1 MLDKTKN
8 YDQKTYLEAIQDAT
22 SIAMD
27 RNVNVVLIGEGVP
40 DPKKIFG
47 TTAGLQEKY
56 GSNRVFDSPLS
67 ENGITGVCIGA
78 SLMGLRPI
86 LVHQRVDF
94 ALLSM
99 DQLINNAAKWF
110 YMFNQQSSVPMVVRM
125 IVGRGWGQGPQHSQS
140 LQALFAHIPGLKVV
154 MPATGYDAK
163 GMLLAAI
170 EDNNPVVFIEHRWL
184 HTVKDAVPEGY
195 YKVALNKARIVRCG
209 ARLTIAAFSYAVLEA
224 LKVAN
229 LMQKFCGIDIEVV
242 DMRSV
247 SPLDS
252 DTVLKSVK
260 KTKILLVIDTAHV
273 FGGIG
278 GELVAQIAEKGFT
291 YLEKAPVRVGL
302 PNFPSPTS
310 NFMMSEYYPSTT
322 SLIKAIDSLL
332 GTNSF
337 NDSLVFALNE
347 IESKQPHDIPDQSFT
362 GPF

>member
-1 MLDKTKN
+1 MLDNPNN
-8 YDQKTYLEAIQDAT
+8 YNKKTYSEAIQDAI
-22 SIAMD
+22 SIAME

-40 DPKKIFG
+40 DPKRIFG
-47 TTAGLQEKY
+47 TTAGLLEKY
-56 GSNRVFDSPLS
+56 GANRVFDSPLS
-67 ENGITGVCIGA
+67 ENGITGICVGA

-99 DQLINNAAKWF
+99 DQLVNNAAKWH
-110 YMFNQQSSVPMVVRM
+110 YMFNQQSSIPMVVRM

-154 MPATGYDAK
+154 MPATGYDVK

-184 HTVKDAVPEGY
+184 HPVKDNVPEGY
-195 YKVALNKARIVRCG
+195 YKVALNKARVVRYG
-209 ARLTIAAFSYAVLEA
+209 TRLTIAAFSYAVLEA

-229 LMQKFCGIDIEVV
+229 LMHKFCGIDIEVV
-242 DMRSV
+242 DMRSI

-252 DTVLKSVK
+252 DTVLESVK
-260 KTKILLVIDTAHV
+260 KTKNLLIVDTAHV

-278 GELVAQIAEKGFT
+278 GELMAQIIEKGFH
-291 YLEKAPVRVGL
+291 YLENPPARIGL

-310 NFMMSEYYPSTT
+310 NFMMSEYYPNTRSM
-322 SLIKAIDSLL
+322 IIQIDSML
-332 GTNSF
+332 GINSF
-337 NDSLVFALNE
+337 NDSLISALSDLE
-347 IESKQPHDIPDQSFT
+347 RKQAHDVPDQSFT